1 MGYERFMAFNLK
13 KSQKMCDMY
22 SYRKVKFDIKIRRRC
37 CDSYVFLDK
46 SSPCLMK
53 DVYEIL
59 ILFFW
64 LPQGIEH
71 HNSGPIDL
79 DREQDPVEAVEI
91 EVMKRS

>member
-1 MGYERFMAFNLK
+1 MR
-13 KSQKMCDMY
+13 DMY
-22 SYRKVKFDIKIRRRC
+22 LYLKVSFDIKIRRWCR
-37 CDSYVFLDK
+37 DSYVITDQP
-46 SSPCLMK
+46 SPYFWK
-53 DVYEIL
+53 DVYERL

-64 LPQGIEH
+64 FPQGVEH

>member
-1 MGYERFMAFNLK
+1 MH
-13 KSQKMCDMY
+13 DMY
-22 SYRKVKFDIKIRRRC
+22 LYRKVSFDIKIRRRC
-37 CDSYVFLDK
+37 RDSYVFTDK
-46 SSPCLMK
+46 PSQCALK
-53 DVYEIL
+53 DVHERL

-64 LPQGIEH
+64 FPQGVEH